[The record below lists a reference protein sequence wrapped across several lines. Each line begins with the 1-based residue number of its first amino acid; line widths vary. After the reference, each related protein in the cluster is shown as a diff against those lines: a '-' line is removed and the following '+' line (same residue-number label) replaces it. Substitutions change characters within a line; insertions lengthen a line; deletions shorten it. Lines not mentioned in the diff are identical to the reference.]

1 MIDVPRGLALWLH
14 IAAAAVLIGGALYAR
29 LAIQAAGVTLAPDE
43 AGKVSDTTSERFRA
57 WVVAAIA
64 VLLISG
70 VYNYLQTG
78 SHSTRYHI
86 LLGIKLLLAAH
97 VFASVL
103 LALRPK
109 NPRRAR
115 QLAGAGISGV
125 AVILIA
131 SYLSQIR

>member
-14 IAAAAVLIGGALYAR
+14 IAAAAVLVGGALYAR
-29 LAIQAAGVTLAPDE
+29 LAIQAAAMTLTPDE
-43 AGKVSDTTSERFRA
+43 ATKVSDAAAERFRG
-57 WVVAAIA
+57 WVVAAII

-70 VYNYLQTG
+70 VYNYLETG
-78 SHSTRYHI
+78 AHSTRYHI
-86 LLGIKLLLAAH
+86 LLGIKLLLALH

-109 NPRRAR
+109 NPRRGR

-131 SYLSQIR
+131 AYLTQIA